1 MDNVRS
7 FEEMQREFKAEATKF
22 LQEYFKKYEESKL

>member
-7 FEEMQREFKAEATKF
+7 FEEMQQEFKVEATKF
-22 LQEYFKKYEESKL
+22 LQEYFRKIEDSKL